1 MLTVIA
7 FPTMIVAL
15 VWLFKPPDFM
25 KPSWLREVE
34 SGAIPEPQTPV
45 FGAPSPGGARRLDL
59 PPVVYWGLW
68 AATGV
73 ISCCGSCSIGL

>member
-1 MLTVIA
+1 VLTVIA

-73 ISCCGSCSIGL
+73 ISCCGSCSIGP